1 MFFTIQY
8 LSNNYQYKP
17 YKLNSVIL
25 AYFMKNILVSLKR
38 LFKNNKMKKTLLSIL
53 FILASTI
60 CIAQSKSTTL
70 PSVSIKSVE
79 GKAINTDSFEN
90 QGNPIV
96 ISFWATWCKPCAKEL
111 NAISEVYDDWQE
123 ETGVKVIAVS
133 IDDSRNAAK
142 VGPFANGKDWPFEIY
157 IDPNSDLKRALN
169 VNAIPHTFLLNANKE
184 IVWQHTSYLD
194 GDEEELYEEILKL

>member
-1 MFFTIQY
+1 
-8 LSNNYQYKP
+8 
-17 YKLNSVIL
+17 
-25 AYFMKNILVSLKR
+25 
-38 LFKNNKMKKTLLSIL
+38 MKKLLSITLTILL
-53 FILASTI
+53 FSNANF
-60 CIAQSKSTTL
+60 AQNRTL
-70 PSVSIKSVE
+70 PSVKVNTLD
-79 GKAINTDSFEN
+79 GNTINIQEIN
-90 QGNPIV
+90 NNNNPII

-142 VGPFANGKDWPFEIY
+142 VAPFANGKDWPFEIY
-157 IDPNSDLKRALN
+157 IDANSDLKRALN

>member
-1 MFFTIQY
+1 MKHLIVALAFLLG
-8 LSNNYQYKP
+8 LS
-17 YKLNSVIL
+17 S
-25 AYFMKNILVSLKR
+25 NID
-38 LFKNNKMKKTLLSIL
+38 
-53 FILASTI
+53 
-60 CIAQSKSTTL
+60 AQSVASVDLKNLEGMTVN
-70 PSVSIKSVE
+70 PSDLV
-79 GKAINTDSFEN
+79 GN
-90 QGNPIV
+90 GNPTI
-96 ISFWATWCKPCAKEL
+96 ICFWATWCKPCAKEL

-142 VGPFANGKDWPFEIY
+142 VAPFANGKDWPFEIY
-157 IDPNSDLKRALN
+157 IDANSDLKRALN

>member
-1 MFFTIQY
+1 
-8 LSNNYQYKP
+8 
-17 YKLNSVIL
+17 
-25 AYFMKNILVSLKR
+25 MKNILVSLKT
-38 LFKNNKMKKTLLSIL
+38 LFKNNKMKKTLISIL
-53 FILASTI
+53 FILANTI
-60 CIAQSKSTTL
+60 CIAQTKNTTL
-70 PSVSIKSVE
+70 PSVNIKSVE
-79 GKAINTDSFEN
+79 GKTINTESFEN

-123 ETGVKVIAVS
+123 ETGVKVIAIS

-142 VGPFANGKDWPFEIY
+142 VAPFANGKDWPFEIY
-157 IDPNSDLKRALN
+157 IDANSDLKRALN
-169 VNAIPHTFLLNANKE
+169 VNAIPHTFLINAKKE